1 MRRKK
6 DKMISEQDSKS
17 PHLNEHERAVVELSI
32 LLEAILMASEVPLS
46 LREILTILENEA
58 YAESDIIRALFDL
71 ETKYREA
78 QGGIELVEVAS
89 GWRFQV
95 PERFASWVGKL
106 FEARQQR
113 YSAAFFETLALIA
126 YQQPVTRG
134 DIEAVRGVAV
144 SSNIIKTLEDREW
157 IKVVGRKEVPGRPM
171 LYATT
176 EQFLDDLNLK
186 SLKELPPLP
195 ELEALFSEV
204 TEQET
209 ESLTI

>member
-1 MRRKK
+1 MQEITEKRE
-6 DKMISEQDSKS
+6 EQ
-17 PHLNEHERAVVELSI
+17 ERADESLKA

-46 LREILTILENEA
+46 LREILSILEGET
-58 YAESDIIRALFDL
+58 YSESDIIRALFEL
-71 ETKYREA
+71 EHHYRQA

-95 PERFASWVGKL
+95 PERFAPWVGKL

-113 YSAAFFETLALIA
+113 YSTAFFETIALIA

-144 SSNIIKTLEDREW
+144 NSNILKSLEDREW
-157 IKVVGRKEVPGRPM
+157 IKVVGRKETPGRPI
-171 LYATT
+171 LYGTT
-176 EQFLDDLNLK
+176 EQFLDDFNLK

-195 ELEALFSEV
+195 ELETLFKELAGEEEDLV
-204 TEQET
+204 
-209 ESLTI
+209 I

>member
-1 MRRKK
+1 M
-6 DKMISEQDSKS
+6 SQ
-17 PHLNEHERAVVELSI
+17 HELTT

-46 LREILTILENEA
+46 LKEILSILEEDD
-58 YAESDIIRALFDL
+58 YAESDIIRALFEL
-71 ETKYREA
+71 ETRYQEA
-78 QGGIELVEVAS
+78 AGGIELVEVAS

-95 PERFASWVGKL
+95 PERFSAWVGKL

-134 DIEAVRGVAV
+134 DIEAVRGVTV

-186 SLKELPPLP
+186 SLKELPALP
-195 ELEALFSEV
+195 ELETLFKEV
-204 TEQET
+204 AIEESQQ
-209 ESLTI
+209 ESLVI

>member
-1 MRRKK
+1 MMNEP
-6 DKMISEQDSKS
+6 DSNISPMSDY
-17 PHLNEHERAVVELSI
+17 ERSVIELST

-46 LREILTILENEA
+46 LREILTILEDEA

-71 ETKYREA
+71 EARYREA
-78 QGGIELVEVAS
+78 KGGIELVEVAS

-95 PERFASWVGKL
+95 PERFSSWVGKL

-204 TEQET
+204 TEEIAAP
-209 ESLTI
+209 LTI

>member
-1 MRRKK
+1 MP
-6 DKMISEQDSKS
+6 Q
-17 PHLNEHERAVVELSI
+17 HELTT

-46 LREILTILENEA
+46 LKEILSILEEED
-58 YAESDIIRALFDL
+58 YAESDIIRALFEL
-71 ETKYREA
+71 ETRYQEA
-78 QGGIELVEVAS
+78 AGGIELVEVAS

-95 PERFASWVGKL
+95 PERFSAWVGKL

-134 DIEAVRGVAV
+134 DIEAVRGVTV

-186 SLKELPPLP
+186 SLKELPALP
-195 ELEALFSEV
+195 ELEALFKEV
-204 TEQET
+204 AIEESQQ
-209 ESLTI
+209 ESLVI

>member
-1 MRRKK
+1 MN
-6 DKMISEQDSKS
+6 ISTDHDYLHALK
-17 PHLNEHERAVVELSI
+17 A

-46 LREILTILENEA
+46 LREILSILENEEA
-58 YAESDIIRALFDL
+58 YSESDVVRALFEL
-71 ETKYREA
+71 EAHYRERN
-78 QGGIELVEVAS
+78 GGIELMEVAS

-95 PERFASWVGKL
+95 PERFSTWVGKL
-106 FEARQQR
+106 FEAKQQR
-113 YSAAFFETLALIA
+113 YSTAFFETLALIA

-144 SSNIIKTLEDREW
+144 SSNILKTLEDREW

-195 ELEALFSEV
+195 ELQTLFSEI
-204 TEQET
+204 ESDAQ
-209 ESLTI
+209 ESLII

>member
-1 MRRKK
+1 MP
-6 DKMISEQDSKS
+6 Q
-17 PHLNEHERAVVELSI
+17 HELTT

-46 LREILTILENEA
+46 LKEILSILEEED
-58 YAESDIIRALFDL
+58 YAESDIIRALFEL
-71 ETKYREA
+71 ETRYQEA
-78 QGGIELVEVAS
+78 AGGIELVEVAS

-95 PERFASWVGKL
+95 PERFSAWVGKL

-134 DIEAVRGVAV
+134 DIEAVRGVTV

-186 SLKELPPLP
+186 SLKELPALP
-195 ELEALFSEV
+195 ELETLFKEV
-204 TEQET
+204 AIEESQQ
-209 ESLTI
+209 ESLVI

>member
-1 MRRKK
+1 MNHY
-6 DKMISEQDSKS
+6 EQ
-17 PHLNEHERAVVELSI
+17 ELKA

-46 LREILTILENEA
+46 LKEILTILEGED
-58 YAESDIIRALFDL
+58 YAESDIIRALFEL
-71 ETKYREA
+71 ETHYREA

-95 PERFASWVGKL
+95 PDRFSEWVGKL
-106 FEARQQR
+106 FEAKQQR
-113 YSAAFFETLALIA
+113 YSTAFFETLALIA

-144 SSNIIKTLEDREW
+144 SSNILKTLEDREW

-176 EQFLDDLNLK
+176 DQFLDDLNLK
-186 SLKELPPLP
+186 SLKELPALP
-195 ELEALFSEV
+195 ELQTLFNEMTVDEETEALV
-204 TEQET
+204 
-209 ESLTI
+209 I

>member
-1 MRRKK
+1 MNH
-6 DKMISEQDSKS
+6 DYSELK
-17 PHLNEHERAVVELSI
+17 A
-32 LLEAILMASEVPLS
+32 LLEAILMASDVPLS
-46 LREILTILENEA
+46 LKEILSLLDSEE
-58 YAESDIIRALFDL
+58 YAESDIIRTLFEL
-71 ETKYREA
+71 ETQYRDA
-78 QGGIELVEVAS
+78 CGGIELVEVAS

-95 PERFASWVGKL
+95 PERFSAWVGRL
-106 FEARQQR
+106 FEAKQQR
-113 YSAAFFETLALIA
+113 YSTAFFETLALIA

-195 ELEALFSEV
+195 ELTTLFKDTV
-204 TEQET
+204 TDEQA
-209 ESLTI
+209 SLVI

>member
-1 MRRKK
+1 
-6 DKMISEQDSKS
+6 MINNDEQTLK
-17 PHLNEHERAVVELSI
+17 A

-46 LREILTILENEA
+46 LKEILTILDSED
-58 YAESDIIRALFDL
+58 YAESDIIRALFEL
-71 ETKYREA
+71 EAHY
-78 QGGIELVEVAS
+78 QVINGGIELVEVAS

-106 FEARQQR
+106 FEAKQQR
-113 YSAAFFETLALIA
+113 YSTAFFETLALIA

-144 SSNIIKTLEDREW
+144 GSNILKTLEDREW

-195 ELEALFSEV
+195 ELASLFSEM
-204 TEQET
+204 T
-209 ESLTI
+209 ESEESSLVI

>member
-1 MRRKK
+1 
-6 DKMISEQDSKS
+6 MINNDEQTLK
-17 PHLNEHERAVVELSI
+17 A

-46 LREILTILENEA
+46 LKEILTILDSED
-58 YAESDIIRALFDL
+58 YAESDIIRALFEL
-71 ETKYREA
+71 EAHYQA
-78 QGGIELVEVAS
+78 INGGIELVEVAS

-106 FEARQQR
+106 FEAKQQR
-113 YSAAFFETLALIA
+113 YSTAFFETLALIA

-144 SSNIIKTLEDREW
+144 GSNILKTLEDREW

-195 ELEALFSEV
+195 ELASLFSEM
-204 TEQET
+204 T
-209 ESLTI
+209 ESEESSLVI

>member
-1 MRRKK
+1 M
-6 DKMISEQDSKS
+6 MNESNANLTHLQD
-17 PHLNEHERAVVELSI
+17 LEETTIELST
-32 LLEAILMASEVPLS
+32 LLEAILMASEMPLS
-46 LREILTILENEA
+46 LREILTILEDEA

-71 ETKYREA
+71 EARYQAAK
-78 QGGIELVEVAS
+78 GGIELVEVAS

-95 PERFASWVGKL
+95 PERFSSWVGKL

-186 SLKELPPLP
+186 SIKELPPLP
-195 ELEALFSEV
+195 ELETLFSEIAL
-204 TEQET
+204 QEDAP
-209 ESLTI
+209 LVI

>member
-1 MRRKK
+1 
-6 DKMISEQDSKS
+6 MINNDEQTLK
-17 PHLNEHERAVVELSI
+17 A

-46 LREILTILENEA
+46 LKEILTILDSED
-58 YAESDIIRALFDL
+58 YAESDIIRALFEL
-71 ETKYREA
+71 EAHYQA
-78 QGGIELVEVAS
+78 INGGIELVEVAS

-106 FEARQQR
+106 FEAKQQR

-144 SSNIIKTLEDREW
+144 GSNILKTLEDREW

-195 ELEALFSEV
+195 ELASLFSEM
-204 TEQET
+204 T
-209 ESLTI
+209 ESEESSLVISL

>member
-1 MRRKK
+1 MN
-6 DKMISEQDSKS
+6 EQVMTD
-17 PHLNEHERAVVELSI
+17 LELST

-46 LREILTILENEA
+46 LREILAILEEGT
-58 YAESDIIRALFDL
+58 YAESEIIRALFEL
-71 ETKYREA
+71 EAKYRKA
-78 QGGIELVEVAS
+78 AGGIELVEVAS

-95 PERFASWVGKL
+95 PERFSAWVGKL

-113 YSAAFFETLALIA
+113 YSTAFFETLALIA

-144 SSNIIKTLEDREW
+144 SGNIIKTLEDREW

-186 SLKELPPLP
+186 SLKELPALP

-204 TEQET
+204 TETREIPQ
-209 ESLTI
+209 LTI

>member
-1 MRRKK
+1 
-6 DKMISEQDSKS
+6 MINNDEQTLK
-17 PHLNEHERAVVELSI
+17 A

-46 LREILTILENEA
+46 LKEILTILDSED
-58 YAESDIIRALFDL
+58 YAESDIIRALFEL
-71 ETKYREA
+71 EAHYQA
-78 QGGIELVEVAS
+78 INGGIELVEVAS
-89 GWRFQV
+89 GWRFRV

-106 FEARQQR
+106 FEAKQQR
-113 YSAAFFETLALIA
+113 YSTAFFETLALIA

-144 SSNIIKTLEDREW
+144 GSNILKTLEDREW

-195 ELEALFSEV
+195 ELASLFSEM
-204 TEQET
+204 T
-209 ESLTI
+209 ESEESSLVI

>member
-1 MRRKK
+1 M
-6 DKMISEQDSKS
+6 SQ
-17 PHLNEHERAVVELSI
+17 HELTT

-46 LREILTILENEA
+46 LKEILSILEEED
-58 YAESDIIRALFDL
+58 YAESDIIRALFEL
-71 ETKYREA
+71 ETRYQEA
-78 QGGIELVEVAS
+78 AGGIELVEVAS

-95 PERFASWVGKL
+95 PERFSAWVGKL

-134 DIEAVRGVAV
+134 DIEAVRGVTV

-186 SLKELPPLP
+186 SLKELPALP
-195 ELEALFSEV
+195 ELETLFKEV
-204 TEQET
+204 AIEESQQ
-209 ESLTI
+209 ESLVI

>member
-1 MRRKK
+1 
-6 DKMISEQDSKS
+6 MINNDEQTLK
-17 PHLNEHERAVVELSI
+17 A

-46 LREILTILENEA
+46 LKEILTILDSED
-58 YAESDIIRALFDL
+58 YAESDIIRALFEL
-71 ETKYREA
+71 EAHYQA
-78 QGGIELVEVAS
+78 INGGIELVEVAS

-106 FEARQQR
+106 FEAKQQR

-126 YQQPVTRG
+126 YQHPVTRG

-144 SSNIIKTLEDREW
+144 GSNILKTLEDREW

-195 ELEALFSEV
+195 ELASLFSEM
-204 TEQET
+204 T
-209 ESLTI
+209 ESEESSLVI